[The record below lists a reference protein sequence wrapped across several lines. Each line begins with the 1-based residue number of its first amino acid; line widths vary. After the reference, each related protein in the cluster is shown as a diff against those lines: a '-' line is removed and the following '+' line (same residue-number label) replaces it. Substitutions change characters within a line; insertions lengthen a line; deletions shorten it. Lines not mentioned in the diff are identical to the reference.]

1 MRTAIPFEDHFE
13 VSRATQRKLLDLGLR
28 QGGDFAEL
36 YFEYKVTS
44 HLSME
49 EDILKGAGGGV
60 SVGLGIRVIAG
71 ERTGYAYTDD
81 LAEAS
86 MEEAARTAAHIA
98 AGPRRDRPARIKA
111 AKAPRRYPVE
121 RPVHQTSLEDKIKL
135 IERANVA
142 ARGIDRRIHQVRVSF
157 GESLKFIRVVNSMGL
172 LIEDVLPM
180 CTFSTSAIA
189 ASQHGPQHGSHSG
202 GGRIG
207 MEFFDGGRPE
217 VVAVVAAEQA
227 VRLCEAV
234 PAPAGKMEV
243 VLAAGDSGVLLHEA
257 VGHGLEADF
266 NRKGSSNY
274 SGMVGKKVA
283 SRLCTIVDDGTL
295 VNNRGSLDVDDEGNV
310 PGRTVLIEDG
320 VLRGYM
326 QDRISAKA
334 MGSDETGNGRR
345 ESYAHMPLPR
355 MTNTYMLAGQS
366 HPEEILASVKRGIYA
381 VRYGGGQVDIS
392 NGNFTFNVTEGYLI
406 ENGRITAPIRGAQ
419 LIGNGPDV
427 LGKVNMVGD
436 DLKISEGQWT
446 CGKRGQSVPVGVGM
460 PTCKVSAITVGGTG
474 Q

>member
-1 MRTAIPFEDHFE
+1 MQTIPFEDHFH
-13 VSRATQRKLLDLGLR
+13 VDRRTMTRLLNLALKHGAE
-28 QGGDFAEL
+28 FAEL
-36 YFEYKVTS
+36 YFEYRIGRY
-44 HLSME
+44 LSME
-49 EDILKGAGGGV
+49 EDILKGSGGGV
-60 SVGLGIRVIAG
+60 SVGLGVRVIDG

-81 LAEAS
+81 LQTDS
-86 MEEAARTAAHIA
+86 MVEAAKTAAHIA
-98 AGPRRDRPARIKA
+98 AGPRKEKPAKIKT

-121 RPVHQTSLEDKIKL
+121 EPVHLCSLEDKIKL
-135 IERANVA
+135 VERANTA
-142 ARGIDRRIHQVRVSF
+142 ARNIDKRIHQVRVSF
-157 GESLKFIRVVNSMGL
+157 SEGLKYIRVVNSEGQM
-172 LIEDVLPM
+172 IEDVLPM
-180 CTFSTSAIA
+180 CTFSVGAIA
-189 ASQHGPQHGSHSG
+189 ESQHGPQRGSHSG

-207 MEFFDGGRPE
+207 MEFFQGGRPE

-234 PAPAGKMEV
+234 PAPAGQMQV

-274 SGMVGKKVA
+274 SGMVGKRVA
-283 SRLCTIVDDGTL
+283 SKLCTIVDDGTL
-295 VNNRGSLDVDDEGNV
+295 LNNRGTLDVDDEGNV
-310 PGRTVLIEDG
+310 PDSTTLIEDG
-320 VLRGYM
+320 ILRGYM

-334 MGSDETGNGRR
+334 MQTDPTGNGRR
-345 ESYAHMPLPR
+345 ESYACIPLPR
-355 MTNTYMLAGQS
+355 MTNTYMLAGKS
-366 HPEEILASVKRGIYA
+366 DPDDIIRSVKKGLYA

-392 NGNFTFNVTEGYLI
+392 NGEFTFNITEGYLI
-406 ENGRITAPIRGAQ
+406 EDGKITAPIRGAQ

-427 LGKVNMVGD
+427 LKKVDMVGE

-460 PTCKVSAITVGGTG
+460 PTCRVKSITVGGTG